1 MVMSVLDLLSSS
13 RGQKGN
19 EANIV
24 LARQIAMSENHEVVK
39 ELVQNLK
46 NNDKKIQG
54 DCIKTLYET
63 AYLKPEMI
71 DDYYSDFLVLLTSKN
86 NRLVWGGMIAL
97 MTITDLKSK
106 EIFAALDLIMKTV
119 NSGSVITIDCGIEI
133 LAKLNKYSEYF
144 DTTDPLLAE
153 QLWKCPIKQL
163 PMYAEKS
170 LISIN
175 NKNREIYQSIIENRM
190 AECEKDSQIKR
201 LEKVSKLIDNLVN

>member
-1 MVMSVLDLLSSS
+1 MTILNLLSSS
-13 RGQKGN
+13 LGQKGN
-19 EANIV
+19 EANIE
-24 LARQIAMSENHEVVK
+24 LARQITMSENHEAVK
-39 ELVQNLK
+39 ELIQNLK
-46 NNDKKIQG
+46 NENKRIQG

-71 DDYYSDFLVLLTSKN
+71 GDYYSDFLGLLTSKN

-106 EIFAALDLIMKTV
+106 EIFDSLDLIMKTV
-119 NSGSVITIDCGIEI
+119 NSGSVITIDCGVEI
-133 LAKLNKYSEYF
+133 LARLNKYSEYF
-144 DTTDPLLAE
+144 DTTDPILTE

-175 NKNREIYQSIIENRM
+175 HKNRDIYKSIIVNRM
-190 AECEKDSQIKR
+190 TECEKDSQIQR
-201 LEKVSKLIDNLVN
+201 LEKVSKLIDKLGN